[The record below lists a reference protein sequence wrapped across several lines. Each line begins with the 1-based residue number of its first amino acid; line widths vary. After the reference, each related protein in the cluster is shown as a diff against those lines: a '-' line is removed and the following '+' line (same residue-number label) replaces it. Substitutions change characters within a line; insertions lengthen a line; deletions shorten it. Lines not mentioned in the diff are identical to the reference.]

1 MKIKINA
8 TIMIILA
15 ILSMV
20 FLLKDL
26 FDLSMILLYVLL
38 IMSIILNFQE
48 GKKEIEKVN
57 EEKDEPREI

>member
-1 MKIKINA
+1 MKMKINA

>member
-1 MKIKINA
+1 MKINA